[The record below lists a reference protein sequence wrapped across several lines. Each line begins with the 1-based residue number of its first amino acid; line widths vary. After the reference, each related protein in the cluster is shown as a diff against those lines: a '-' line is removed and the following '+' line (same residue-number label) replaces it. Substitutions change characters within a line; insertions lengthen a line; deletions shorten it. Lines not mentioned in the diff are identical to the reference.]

1 MSATFPEAD
10 DHAARVRPDTGGKS
24 GDRKLSGETSEL
36 QRPQNLHE
44 LHALP
49 EPCGLDDA
57 RRARE
62 SRGSR
67 ELRDRGPRAI
77 EDQFSSW
84 RTRAAC
90 RSVDGDL
97 FFAADGER
105 GLAKRRRERAAKAVC
120 LGCSVREDC
129 AGYALANREQ
139 HGVWGGLSEG
149 DRERIWRAM
158 DGGISASSR

>member
-1 MSATFPEAD
+1 
-10 DHAARVRPDTGGKS
+10 VGKS
-24 GDRKLSGETSEL
+24 GDRKLSGKTSEL
-36 QRPQNLHE
+36 HRLQNLHE
-44 LHALP
+44 PHALP
-49 EPCGLDDA
+49 EL
-57 RRARE
+57 RALHEIRE
-62 SRGSR
+62 G
-67 ELRDRGPRAI
+67 RDRGPRAI

-84 RTRAAC
+84 RVGAAC

-120 LGCSVREDC
+120 IGCPVREDC
-129 AGYALANREQ
+129 AGYAIANREP

-158 DGGISASSR
+158 DGGVTASSR

>member
-10 DHAARVRPDTGGKS
+10 DRAARVRPDTGGKS

-36 QRPQNLHE
+36 QRPENLHE
-44 LHALP
+44 LPALR
-49 EPCGLDDA
+49 EPRGLDDV

-62 SRGSR
+62 SR
-67 ELRDRGPRAI
+67 ELGDRGPRAV

-84 RTRAAC
+84 RVRAAC

-149 DRERIWRAM
+149 DRERFWRAM
-158 DGGISASSR
+158 DGGVTASSR

>member
-1 MSATFPEAD
+1 
-10 DHAARVRPDTGGKS
+10 VRPDTGGKS

-36 QRPQNLHE
+36 QELQNLHE

-49 EPCGLDDA
+49 ELHGLHEIRDPRQRG
-57 RRARE
+57 RRAV
-62 SRGSR
+62 
-67 ELRDRGPRAI
+67 

-84 RTRAAC
+84 RAGAAC

-120 LGCSVREDC
+120 AGCPVREDC
-129 AGYALANREQ
+129 AGYALAKREP

-158 DGGISASSR
+158 DGGVSASSR

>member
-1 MSATFPEAD
+1 MIQTPCRQLFRKRTTTPRPC
-10 DHAARVRPDTGGKS
+10 ARTSGGKS

-36 QRPQNLHE
+36 HKLQE

-49 EPCGLDDA
+49 EMHGLH
-57 RRARE
+57 E
-62 SRGSR
+62 IG
-67 ELRDRGPRAI
+67 ELRERGRRAI

-84 RTRAAC
+84 RARAAC

-120 LGCSVREDC
+120 AGCPVRGDC
-129 AGYALANREQ
+129 AGYALANREP

-158 DGGISASSR
+158 DGGVAVTSR

>member
-1 MSATFPEAD
+1 M
-10 DHAARVRPDTGGKS
+10 GKS
-24 GDRKLSGETSEL
+24 GDRKLSGKTSEL
-36 QRPQNLHE
+36 PGLQHLHKLHAVPE
-44 LHALP
+44 LHRP
-49 EPCGLDDA
+49 
-57 RRARE
+57 
-62 SRGSR
+62 R
-67 ELRDRGPRAI
+67 ELREPRDRGPRGI

-84 RTRAAC
+84 RVRAAC

-120 LGCSVREDC
+120 VGCPVREDC
-129 AGYALANREQ
+129 AGYALANREP

-158 DGGISASSR
+158 DGGVTASSR